1 MRAVDRQGRQTHAV
15 SRWIHVG
22 LFSIAASIGMVFAL
36 LAEIQDQN
44 DLSSSS
50 LGFIA
55 AVSFFAGVASQI
67 TLAPLADRGHARKLM
82 LVAVLTAAV
91 GVLGFAFATSAW
103 QFIVA
108 RTLSGLAYGAYAPA
122 ARALVSAADPTN
134 AGARLG
140 ALAGLETSGFI
151 VGPGIAAVVVQ
162 MTNLDVPFVM
172 MAVILVALLP
182 VLRRVRIADLAGGS
196 AHASRGSG
204 IVSILRRRRA
214 LAAVILS
221 AALILPAGMYE
232 AIFARFMTDI
242 GAETWFIGLSLSLY
256 GIPFALTAPLAGRAA
271 DRLGPLRTIPI
282 SVLVIVPLT
291 IIYGQLTRPGL
302 VMGLAMVEAVANG
315 AAIPAAQALMA
326 SATNDGER
334 ATGQGLA
341 AAAGQIAAGFAALV
355 SAPLYATHGPGL
367 TFIMVAVAVVV
378 LASIGLVIGLSAGA
392 REPTAHDHNRHI
404 ARTPGDGR

>member
-1 MRAVDRQGRQTHAV
+1 MRAEDRRGRETRPV
-15 SRWIHVG
+15 SRLVHVG

-44 DLSSSS
+44 NLSSSS
-50 LGFIA
+50 LGMIA

-67 TLAPLADRGHARKLM
+67 ALAPLADRGHAKRLM
-82 LVAVLTAAV
+82 LAAVLTAAV
-91 GVLGFAFATSAW
+91 GVLGFALATSAW
-103 QFIVA
+103 QFILA

-122 ARALVSAADPTN
+122 ARALVSASDPTN

-151 VGPGIAAVVVQ
+151 VGPGIAAVIVQ
-162 MTNLDVPFVM
+162 TTDLDVPFLI
-172 MAVILVALLP
+172 MAVFLIALLP
-182 VLRRVRIADLAGGS
+182 ALSRARIPDLAGGS
-196 AHASRGSG
+196 AHPSRGSG

-242 GAETWFIGLSLSLY
+242 GADTWFIGLSLSLY

-282 SVLVIVPLT
+282 SVVVIVPLT

-302 VMGLAMVEAVANG
+302 VMGLAMIEAVANG

-326 SATNDGER
+326 SVTNDGER

-355 SAPLYATHGPGL
+355 SAPLYAAHGPGL
-367 TFIMVAVAVVV
+367 TFIMVAVAV
-378 LASIGLVIGLSAGA
+378 LALTGIGLAIGLSSGD
-392 REPTAHDHNRHI
+392 REPISRDHIRRV
-404 ARTPGDGR
+404 ASTPGDDR